1 MTLDAFTVLCGRLLF
16 LVLFGSTVHLQ
27 GSPQE
32 RAALDVQNIE
42 KALRHYSDVTGHF
55 PSTSCGL
62 QTLVDSKTLE
72 KMPLDPWGHTFA
84 YVVES
89 GQPIVTSYGRDGI
102 PGGEGLDADIT
113 SRPGHTQ

>member
-1 MTLDAFTVLCGRLLF
+1 MTLDAFTVFCGRLLF
-16 LVLFGSTVHLQ
+16 LVLFG
-27 GSPQE
+27 
-32 RAALDVQNIE
+32 
-42 KALRHYSDVTGHF
+42 
-55 PSTSCGL
+55 CGL